1 MKMRRAASVVLA
13 FFLAVLATLAYMA
26 LVGEITGLGQMSAL
40 YVFGGLSASGLLLP
54 LWCLGFLALNALQ
67 GRRQPPPPRSPLKRA
82 ALGTVSLVLMAA
94 GALSALLIHHGGVC
108 MTQRAEAARAN
119 FSCGQVRLLETVCA
133 RLLADSGQGTMES
146 LLTPPAAGEGNP
158 AAPLDWNTALPEL
171 LRKGNAADLPLDPQ
185 VLARLAPGYPEAF
198 VDARRWWR
206 PLFSPPLPPDA
217 LLDAWER
224 PFQFAP
230 PDQPEGAV
238 TVTSP
243 GPDGVLS
250 KDDIGRDFLPVMDQ
264 DIVAHTFYDAAPINR
279 TPFGRLYT
287 LLTGGKWTSK
297 NENILHNE

>member
-1 MKMRRAASVVLA
+1 MKTGRMASVALAFVLA
-13 FFLAVLATLAYMA
+13 ALATLACMA
-26 LVGEITGLGQMSAL
+26 LVGEITGLGQMTAM

-82 ALGTVSLVLMAA
+82 ALGVVSLVLMGT
-94 GALSALLIHHGGVC
+94 GALSGLLLHHGGVC
-108 MTQRAEAARAN
+108 MTQRVEASRAN
-119 FSCGQVRLLETVCA
+119 FSCGQVRQVEAACA
-133 RLLADSGQGTMES
+133 RLLADSGKGSMGA
-146 LLTPPAAGEGNP
+146 LLAPSAAGDGSA

-171 LRKGNAADLPLDPQ
+171 LRKGNAAGLPLDPQ
-185 VLARLAPGYPEAF
+185 VLARLAPGYPGAF
-198 VDARRWWR
+198 VDFQRWWR

-224 PFQFAP
+224 PFRFAP

-238 TVTSP
+238 TVTSL
-243 GPDGVLS
+243 GPDGVPS

-264 DIVAHTFYDAAPINR
+264 DLAAHEFYDAAPINR

-287 LLTGGKWTSK
+287 LVTGRKWMSRGD
-297 NENILHNE
+297 NILHNE

>member
-1 MKMRRAASVVLA
+1 MKTKRAASVVLA
-13 FFLAVLATLAYMA
+13 FFLAALATLAYMA
-26 LVGEITGLGQMSAL
+26 LVGQITGLGQMQAL

-54 LWCLGFLALNALQ
+54 LWCLGFLALHALQ

-82 ALGTVSLVLMAA
+82 VLGVVSLVLIGA
-94 GALSALLIHHGGVC
+94 GALSALLLHHGGVC
-108 MTQRAEAARAN
+108 MAQRAEASRAN

-171 LRKGNAADLPLDPQ
+171 LRKGNAAGLPLDPQ

-287 LLTGGKWTSK
+287 LVTGGKWTSK

>member
-1 MKMRRAASVVLA
+1 
-13 FFLAVLATLAYMA
+13 
-26 LVGEITGLGQMSAL
+26 
-40 YVFGGLSASGLLLP
+40 
-54 LWCLGFLALNALQ
+54 
-67 GRRQPPPPRSPLKRA
+67 
-82 ALGTVSLVLMAA
+82 MAA

-108 MTQRAEAARAN
+108 MTQRVEASRAN
-119 FSCGQVRLLETVCA
+119 FSCGQVRQVETVCA

-158 AAPLDWNTALPEL
+158 AAPLDWNAALPEL
-171 LRKGNAADLPLDPQ
+171 LWMGNAADLPLDPQ

-198 VDARRWWR
+198 VDAPRWWR
-206 PLFSPPLPPDA
+206 PLFSKPLPPDA

-243 GPDGVLS
+243 GPDGVPS

-264 DIVAHTFYDAAPINR
+264 DLAAHEFYDAAPINR

-287 LLTGGKWTSK
+287 LVTGRKWMLRGD
-297 NENILHNE
+297 NILHNE